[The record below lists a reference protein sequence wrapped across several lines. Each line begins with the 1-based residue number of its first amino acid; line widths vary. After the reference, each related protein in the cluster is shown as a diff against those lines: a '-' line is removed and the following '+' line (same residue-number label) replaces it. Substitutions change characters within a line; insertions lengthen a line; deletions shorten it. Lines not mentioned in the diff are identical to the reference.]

1 MAVCTWLPELAI
13 LKFSTN
19 PGATVRYNEHML
31 FLKERLQNA
40 PIMSLQTGAQ
50 IAVTGEF
57 VIDPRQLK
65 VVAFYC
71 NGPRLDVNPAVLNVG
86 DIREIGNLGIIVDSA
101 DVLMSP
107 EDLVRLKETLDYH
120 FTFEGKQVVTE
131 SGQKLGTVTNFALDS
146 TTLFVVKLHVHPGM
160 WQAWKTTEL
169 IIDRSQ
175 IVHVTDDEVV
185 VQDAVDKSAAHAKP
199 HAVIDNPFR
208 SAPVEG
214 VPSHNIKE

>member
-1 MAVCTWLPELAI
+1 MPRLAI
-13 LKFSTN
+13 PKFSTN
-19 PGATVRYNEHML
+19 PGCTVRYNVGML
-31 FLKERLQNA
+31 FLKERLQNV
-40 PIMSLQTGAQ
+40 PVMSLQTGAE
-50 IAVTGEF
+50 IAATGEF

-71 NGPRLDVNPAVLNVG
+71 NGPRLDVNPAILNVS

-107 EDLVRLKETLDYH
+107 QDLVRLKEVLEYR
-120 FTFEGKQVVTE
+120 FTFDGKSVITE
-131 SGQKLGTVTNFALDS
+131 SGEKLGTVTNFTLDS
-146 TTLFVVKLHVHPGM
+146 TTLFIVKLHVRPGM

-185 VQDAVDKSAAHAKP
+185 VKDAADKNNVRAKAP
-199 HAVIDNPFR
+199 RAVIDNPFR

-214 VPSHNIKE
+214 VPSHNAKE

>member
-1 MAVCTWLPELAI
+1 
-13 LKFSTN
+13 
-19 PGATVRYNEHML
+19 ML
-31 FLKERLQNA
+31 FLKERLQNV
-40 PIMSLQTGAQ
+40 PVMSLQTGAQ

-107 EDLVRLKETLDYH
+107 EDLVRLKEVLDYH
-120 FTFEGKQVVTE
+120 FAFEGKHVVTE
-131 SGQKLGTVTNFALDS
+131 SGQKLGTVVNFSLDS
-146 TTLFVVKLHVHPGM
+146 TTLFVVKLHVRPGM
-160 WQAWKTTEL
+160 WQAWGTTEL
-169 IIDRSQ
+169 IIDRTQ

-185 VQDAVDKSAAHAKP
+185 VKDAVDKNAAKSKVP
-199 HAVIDNPFR
+199 QAVMDNPFR
-208 SAPVEG
+208 SAPAEG
-214 VPSHNIKE
+214 VTSHHAEE